1 MKKEQKEQIS
11 GILKVLEKAHRVI
24 KKNIEKNNIQPM
36 LGLLEDCQETAIAIG
51 SRIEKTEGVGFSTV
65 ALLEEYCELT
75 YQIHEEIQQK
85 LIEANEVF
93 DHLSDLLTMIAD
105 SVQNDIKVRKEV
117 VFLPYKASMWD
128 SLESVWKA
136 ADDDP
141 DCDAYV
147 VPIPYFDRNSD
158 GSFGEKHYEG
168 NLYPKYVPVTPY
180 EEFDLEEHR
189 PDMIFIHNPYDDYN
203 MVTSVQPEYY
213 SSELKNYTNEL
224 VYIPYFVLSEIDPDN
239 EEAVQSIAH
248 FCQVPAVIYAHKVIV
263 QSEQMKQVYVKVLT
277 EWMGEDT
284 KSQWE
289 EKILGLGSPKID
301 KVLNMRKGDLEIP
314 VEWLQIIEKSD
325 GSWKKIIFYNTS
337 LTAMLK
343 HSECY
348 LDKVEDVLRIFK
360 ENTDDVALLWRPHP
374 LMESTITS
382 MHPELKAKYDNIVQ
396 TYKAEG
402 WGIYDESAELDRAI
416 GVSDAYYGDWSSVIV
431 LYQEQGKSVML
442 QDAKIL

>member
-180 EEFDLEEHR
+180 EEFDLEEHK
-189 PDMIFIHNPYDDYN
+189 PDMIFIHNP
-203 MVTSVQPEYY
+203 VAP
-213 SSELKNYTNEL
+213 
-224 VYIPYFVLSEIDPDN
+224 LS
-239 EEAVQSIAH
+239 A
-248 FCQVPAVIYAHKVIV
+248 
-263 QSEQMKQVYVKVLT
+263 
-277 EWMGEDT
+277 
-284 KSQWE
+284 
-289 EKILGLGSPKID
+289 
-301 KVLNMRKGDLEIP
+301 
-314 VEWLQIIEKSD
+314 
-325 GSWKKIIFYNTS
+325 
-337 LTAMLK
+337 
-343 HSECY
+343 
-348 LDKVEDVLRIFK
+348 
-360 ENTDDVALLWRPHP
+360 
-374 LMESTITS
+374 
-382 MHPELKAKYDNIVQ
+382 
-396 TYKAEG
+396 
-402 WGIYDESAELDRAI
+402 
-416 GVSDAYYGDWSSVIV
+416 
-431 LYQEQGKSVML
+431 
-442 QDAKIL
+442 

>member
-128 SLESVWKA
+128 SLESVWMA

-180 EEFDLEEHR
+180 EEFDLEEHK
-189 PDMIFIHNPYDDYN
+189 PDMIFIHNPYDEYN
-203 MVTSVQPEYY
+203 RVTSVHPEYY
-213 SSELKNYTNEL
+213 AKKLRQYTEQL
-224 VYIPYFVLSEIDPDN
+224 VYIPYFVRDEIQRDNISEI
-239 EEAVQSIAH
+239 EKMKH
-248 FCQVPAVIYAHKVIV
+248 FCNLPGVLYAHKVIV
-263 QSEQMKQVYVKVLT
+263 QSEEMKQIYVDVLT
-277 EWMGEDT
+277 NERRIQE
-284 KSQWE
+284 KEYWE
-289 EKILGLGSPKID
+289 QKILGLGSPKID
-301 KVLNMRKGDLEIP
+301 KVCNSAKEDFVIP
-314 VEWLQIIEKSD
+314 EEWKVLIQKKD
-325 GSWKKIIFYNTS
+325 GGYKKIVLYNTHLS
-337 LTAMLK
+337 LVMSAYGYK
-343 HSECY
+343 F
-348 LDKVEDVLRIFK
+348 LDKLQNVFHIFRERI
-360 ENTDDVALLWRPHP
+360 DIVLLWRPHP
-374 LMESTITS
+374 LTIQTIKS
-382 MHPELKAKYDNIVQ
+382 MNPAILKDYERIVNDF
-396 TYKAEG
+396 KREK
-402 WGIYDESAELDRAI
+402 WGIYDDSSDLNRAI
-416 GVSDAYYGDWSSVIV
+416 AISDAYYGSMGSVYALYKKTGKPMLVQNVNV
-431 LYQEQGKSVML
+431 L
-442 QDAKIL
+442 